1 MTDEEFFEMDPSW
14 NFMTSSSDDE
24 LLFLKQLLISE
35 TQAHVM
41 GVFVGNFF
49 FNDKKAN
56 FVINRLNRL
65 VKSEFIKIWSVNYD
79 EFDEMVDSYDEI
91 HGVKYN
97 DIIQNDDDYSEIV
110 FGYRIIKTK
119 EFEAFLDMKLKN
131 LQDDTIYNM
140 LGEPSSKYSPEII
153 KLDYVTLPFQL
164 QTDEII
170 KQINKYSSDYFQFM
184 IEKQHK
190 IDTFAVLLALEKNKS
205 LKIINIFPKIK
216 GKIRVDIE
224 RPKKINDKNDSS
236 PVMIDNKSINNVLDE
251 LIVSGINITRSANEN
266 TALTWVDN
274 EPLHNLLKSY
284 QLWKGNVKNEL
295 DQNKIYRLID
305 TGVFYQ
311 GDGIPDFISG
321 ALYEHAYS
329 IESQKLIKAIRI
341 ETEKQLDYLRKAK
354 SDIFNLYRLENKEL
368 NDKNNIKNEA
378 EFILH
383 TNENIELRFNKETG
397 GIVFGEIKD
406 NIPFGTNEY
415 NIFLFL
421 LNSPSYKAEYK
432 QLLRIMYPN
441 KDFLKPLKEYQTDVW
456 ALNTTI
462 RNIKKKLGIL
472 PMKNRKNQDIFQTL
486 KNAKSYR
493 LELN

>member
-1 MTDEEFFEMDPSW
+1 
-14 NFMTSSSDDE
+14 
-24 LLFLKQLLISE
+24 
-35 TQAHVM
+35 
-41 GVFVGNFF
+41 
-49 FNDKKAN
+49 
-56 FVINRLNRL
+56 
-65 VKSEFIKIWSVNYD
+65 
-79 EFDEMVDSYDEI
+79 MVDSYDEI

-266 TALTWVDN
+266 TALT
-274 EPLHNLLKSY
+274 
-284 QLWKGNVKNEL
+284 
-295 DQNKIYRLID
+295 
-305 TGVFYQ
+305 
-311 GDGIPDFISG
+311 
-321 ALYEHAYS
+321 
-329 IESQKLIKAIRI
+329 
-341 ETEKQLDYLRKAK
+341 
-354 SDIFNLYRLENKEL
+354 
-368 NDKNNIKNEA
+368 
-378 EFILH
+378 
-383 TNENIELRFNKETG
+383 
-397 GIVFGEIKD
+397 
-406 NIPFGTNEY
+406 
-415 NIFLFL
+415 
-421 LNSPSYKAEYK
+421 
-432 QLLRIMYPN
+432 
-441 KDFLKPLKEYQTDVW
+441 
-456 ALNTTI
+456 
-462 RNIKKKLGIL
+462 
-472 PMKNRKNQDIFQTL
+472 
-486 KNAKSYR
+486 
-493 LELN
+493 